1 MRRLPRRKWIGW
13 ALVLGLAATRTAM
26 AQSGPIKGQNAFGDW
41 RADRP
46 GTVRLITPADLLKP
60 GATASAG
67 NASRVVPRPRS
78 AVPKVPDGFKIDLF
92 AQGLNNPRELRVDRL
107 LTQPFRDDTV
117 AADDESGPGGKRGD
131 PRNSPGR

>member
-1 MRRLPRRKWIGW
+1 MGSGAGIG
-13 ALVLGLAATRTAM
+13 
-26 AQSGPIKGQNAFGDW
+26 GDW

-46 GTVRLITPADLLKP
+46 GTVRLITPADLPKP

-92 AQGLNNPRELRVDRL
+92 AQGLTNPRELRVAPNGDIFVAETEAGDIRVL
-107 LTQPFRDDTV
+107 R
-117 AADDESGPGGKRGD
+117 AADGA
-131 PRNSPGR
+131 